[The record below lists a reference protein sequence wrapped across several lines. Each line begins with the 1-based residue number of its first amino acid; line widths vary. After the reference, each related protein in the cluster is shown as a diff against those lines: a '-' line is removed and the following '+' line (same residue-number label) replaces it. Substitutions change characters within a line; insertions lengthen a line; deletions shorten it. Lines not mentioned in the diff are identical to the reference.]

1 MLTSKAKIRKMT
13 KKIETQLKKLWLK
26 LLKAE
31 CKHKSNKVAK
41 LESKIIALEL
51 ALKGDDK

>member
-1 MLTSKAKIRKMT
+1 MS
-13 KKIETQLKKLWLK
+13 KKIEIQLKKLSLK

-41 LESKIIALEL
+41 LESKIIELEL
-51 ALKGDDK
+51 ALKGEDK

>member
-1 MLTSKAKIRKMT
+1 MT

-51 ALKGDDK
+51 ALKGEES